1 MNTITRSTPT
11 DQTTDRT
18 AGPSMG
24 QARPRMSA
32 RDLAHEAA
40 AGLMERPV
48 RTFLTSLGTI
58 LGTAALVATLGISKT
73 ASNQIV
79 TRFDA
84 LSATEVVVVP
94 HQSGFGSQS
103 VASTLPW
110 DAQARIE
117 RLNGVTAA
125 GTLSDV
131 DVQGAL
137 TRAVAVRDPLANT
150 EFAMSVQAASPGLFP
165 AIRTRLRTGRVFDQ
179 GHSDRADQVAVIGAS
194 VAARLQIDR
203 VDQRPVLFIGNRP
216 FEVIGIID
224 DVARAPGVL
233 DAIVI
238 PDGTAERLYQLD
250 APTSVHIETAVG
262 ASSLIAKQARLAL
275 DPSGPSRLDVQW
287 AGEPKRVKSAV
298 KNDLDGLFLILG
310 FVTLAVG
317 AVGIANITLVSVV
330 ERTGEIGLRRSL
342 GSARRHIAYQFLAES
357 TLVGLA
363 GGLLGATIGILT
375 IVGVSTTKR
384 WTPVLDP
391 LVPILTPVLGAFVGL
406 LAGAL
411 PARRAANQQPVDALR
426 SGT

>member
-1 MNTITRSTPT
+1 MKVMRRPHPAIDAQHSTW
-11 DQTTDRT
+11 DL
-18 AGPSMG
+18 
-24 QARPRMSA
+24 RPRMSA
-32 RDLAHEAA
+32 RDLAHEAT

-58 LGTAALVATLGISKT
+58 LGTAALVATLGIAKT

-84 LSATEVVVVP
+84 LAATEVVVEP
-94 HQSGFGSQS
+94 QQSTFGSDK
-103 VASTLPW
+103 VASTLPF
-110 DAQARIE
+110 DAPARLE

-125 GTLSDV
+125 GTLSEV

-150 EFAMSVQAASPGLFP
+150 EFAMSVEAASPDLF
-165 AIRTRLRTGRVFDQ
+165 AVIRTRLRTGRVFDQ
-179 GHSDRADQVAVIGAS
+179 GHSDRADQVAVIGAA
-194 VAARLQIDR
+194 VAERLQIDR
-203 VDQRPVLFIGNRP
+203 VAQRPVLFIGNRP

-224 DVARAPGVL
+224 DVARAPEVL

-238 PDGTAERLYQLD
+238 PDGTARRLYGLT

-262 ASSLIAKQARLAL
+262 AAGLIAKQAAIAL
-275 DPSGPSRLDVQW
+275 DPAKPSRLAVQW

-342 GSARRHIAYQFLAES
+342 GSARRHIAYQFLTES
-357 TLVGLA
+357 TLIGMI
-363 GGLLGATIGILT
+363 GGLVGATVGILT
-375 IVGVSTTKR
+375 IVAVSATKR

-391 LVPILTPVLGAFVGL
+391 MVPIGTPILGATVGL

-426 SGT
+426 AGT